1 MPNISQKELFE
12 LNPSEKLNLKAIK
25 EFGLTSDFREVGYV
39 LNDGRL
45 LDLSGKREGGTAF
58 MRSFDHREVC
68 RAIEIGGKG
77 ISGNECMLFF
87 ERQGNIRFAMYGFG
101 IRHGHVPETN
111 ISLNTFQEPT
121 VKQISA
127 LREAIRFCK
136 KEGGADECSFAY
148 DVYYDNLHN
157 GGRCKEGYVENAS
170 PKDVNLLLEDLR
182 KCKIDEKRQVEW
194 DA

>member
-12 LNPSEKLNLKAIK
+12 LNPPEKLNLKAIK

-39 LNDGRL
+39 LKDGRL

-87 ERQGNIRFAMYGFG
+87 ERQGNIRFAMYGFRKG
-101 IRHGHVPETN
+101 LVPETN

-136 KEGGADECSFAY
+136 KEGGADACSFAY
-148 DVYYDNLHN
+148 DVYYDVGWRA
-157 GGRCKEGYVENAS
+157 GGRCKEGFVENAS

-182 KCKIDEKRQVEW
+182 KCKIEEKGRLTAVIK
-194 DA
+194 